1 MSGSP
6 GAGAAALDEPAGRA
20 TGSARR
26 RGLRQRLR
34 GFTRR
39 RLTVVGAVLVALEVL
54 LALLAPR
61 LAPYPPNA
69 LDFASVLQPPSR
81 AHWLGTDDLGRDI
94 LSRLLFGARISLG
107 VGVVAVLLA
116 IAVGVPLG
124 LVVGYVGRRLDEVV
138 MRVVDSLMSLPPLV
152 LALTITAV
160 LGAGIQNA
168 MIAIAIVAIPTY
180 TRLMRGQVLSVREH
194 DYIRAIVACGAA
206 TPRILFRHVLPNSVQ
221 PIIVQ
226 GTLGVG
232 FAIITESSLSF
243 IGLGAQPPT
252 ATWGS
257 MVQVGFQHLE
267 TSPWFVLAPALVIF
281 VAVLGFNVLG
291 DGLRDALDPTLRP

>member
-1 MSGSP
+1 MTRSP
-6 GAGAAALDEPAGRA
+6 GATVPALIELARSGDRA
-20 TGSARR
+20 WR

-34 GFTRR
+34 GFARR
-39 RLTVVGAVLVALEVL
+39 RLAVVGAALVALATL
-54 LALLAPR
+54 LAVLAPG

-69 LDFASVLQPPSR
+69 QNFRSVLQPPSA

-94 LSRLLFGARISLG
+94 LSRLLFGARISLR
-107 VGVVAVLLA
+107 VGLGAVLLA
-116 IAVGVPLG
+116 VMVGVPLG
-124 LVVGYVGRRLDEVV
+124 LVVGYVGGRLDEVV

-160 LGAGIQNA
+160 LGSGIQNA
-168 MIAIAIVAIPTY
+168 MIAIAVVSIPTY
-180 TRLMRGQVLSVREH
+180 TRLIRGQVLSVREN
-194 DYIRAIVACGAA
+194 DYIRAVVASGAA
-206 TPRILFRHVLPNSVQ
+206 TPRILLRHVLPNSIQ

-226 GTLGVG
+226 GSLGVG

-257 MVQVGFQHLE
+257 MVQVGFQYLE
-267 TSPWFVLAPALVIF
+267 TAPWFVLAPALMIF

-291 DGLRDALDPTLRP
+291 DGLRDALDPSLRT

>member
-1 MSGSP
+1 MTGSY
-6 GAGAAALDEPAGRA
+6 GARVPALAEPARPAARA
-20 TGSARR
+20 WR

-34 GFTRR
+34 GFARR
-39 RLTVVGAVLVALEVL
+39 RLAVVGAALVALEVL
-54 LALLAPR
+54 LAALAPG

-69 LDFASVLQPPSR
+69 QNFMRVLQPPG
-81 AHWLGTDDLGRDI
+81 ATHWLGTDDLGRDI
-94 LSRLLFGARISLG
+94 LSRLLFGARISLQ
-107 VGVVAVLLA
+107 VGMVAVLLA
-116 IAVGVPLG
+116 VAVGVPLG
-124 LVVGYVGRRLDEVV
+124 LVVGYVGGRLDEVV

-168 MIAIAIVAIPTY
+168 MIAIAVVSIPTY
-180 TRLMRGQVLSVREH
+180 TRLTRGQVLSVREN
-194 DYIRAIVACGAA
+194 DYIRASVASGAA
-206 TPRILFRHVLPNSVQ
+206 TPRILFRHILPNSIQ

-226 GTLGVG
+226 GSLGVG

-257 MVQVGFQHLE
+257 MVQVGFQYLE
-267 TSPWFVLAPALVIF
+267 TAPWFVLAPALMIF
-281 VAVLGFNVLG
+281 AAVLGFNMLG
-291 DGLRDALDPTLRP
+291 DGLRDALDPSLRT

>member
-6 GAGAAALDEPAGRA
+6 GAGAAAHAAPAGPA
-20 TGSARR
+20 ASARH
-26 RGLRQRLR
+26 RGLRRRLR

-54 LALLAPR
+54 LAVLAPR

-124 LVVGYVGRRLDEVV
+124 LVVGYVGSRLDEVV
-138 MRVVDSLMSLPPLV
+138 MRIVDSLMSLPPLV

-168 MIAIAIVAIPTY
+168 MVAIAIVAAPTY

-267 TSPWFVLAPALVIF
+267 TSPWFVLAPAVVIF
-281 VAVLGFNVLG
+281 IAVLGFNVLG
-291 DGLRDALDPTLRP
+291 DGLRDALDPTLRT

>member
-1 MSGSP
+1 MLAES
-6 GAGAAALDEPAGRA
+6 GRA
-20 TGSARR
+20 RASGRGRGVRR
-26 RGLRQRLR
+26 RLR

-39 RLTVVGAVLVALEVL
+39 RLAVVGAALVALEVL

-69 LDFASVLQPPSR
+69 LDFASVLQPPSA

-124 LVVGYVGRRLDEVV
+124 LVVGYVGSRLDEVV

-168 MIAIAIVAIPTY
+168 MVAIAIVSTPTY
-180 TRLMRGQVLSVREH
+180 TRLMRGQVLSVREN

-281 VAVLGFNVLG
+281 IAVLGFNVLG
-291 DGLRDALDPTLRP
+291 DGLRDALDPTLRA

>member
-1 MSGSP
+1 
-6 GAGAAALDEPAGRA
+6 
-20 TGSARR
+20 
-26 RGLRQRLR
+26 
-34 GFTRR
+34 
-39 RLTVVGAVLVALEVL
+39 
-54 LALLAPR
+54 
-61 LAPYPPNA
+61 
-69 LDFASVLQPPSR
+69 
-81 AHWLGTDDLGRDI
+81 
-94 LSRLLFGARISLG
+94 
-107 VGVVAVLLA
+107 
-116 IAVGVPLG
+116 
-124 LVVGYVGRRLDEVV
+124 VVGYVGRRLDEVV

-168 MIAIAIVAIPTY
+168 MVAIAIVATPTY

-281 VAVLGFNVLG
+281 TAVLGFNVLG
-291 DGLRDALDPTLRP
+291 DGLRDALDPTLRT

>member
-1 MSGSP
+1 M
-6 GAGAAALDEPAGRA
+6 
-20 TGSARR
+20 
-26 RGLRQRLR
+26 
-34 GFTRR
+34 
-39 RLTVVGAVLVALEVL
+39 
-54 LALLAPR
+54 
-61 LAPYPPNA
+61 
-69 LDFASVLQPPSR
+69 
-81 AHWLGTDDLGRDI
+81 
-94 LSRLLFGARISLG
+94 
-107 VGVVAVLLA
+107 VAVLLA

-124 LVVGYVGRRLDEVV
+124 LVVGYVGSRLDEVV

-168 MIAIAIVAIPTY
+168 MVAIAIVSTPTY

-267 TSPWFVLAPALVIF
+267 TSPWFVLAPAVVIF
-281 VAVLGFNVLG
+281 IAVLGFNVLG
-291 DGLRDALDPTLRP
+291 DGLRDALDPTLRA